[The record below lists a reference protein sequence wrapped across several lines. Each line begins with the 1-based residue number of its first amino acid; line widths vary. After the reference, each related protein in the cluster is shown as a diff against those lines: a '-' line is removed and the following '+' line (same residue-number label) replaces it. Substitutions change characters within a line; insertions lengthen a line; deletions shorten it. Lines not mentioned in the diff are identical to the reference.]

1 MSIDPVERRLEQS
14 FEAERWTRFLQ
25 DCQDIEQLRE
35 AALGLVQ
42 QLAQQKAASA
52 WMASR
57 ASESENAKLQML
69 ARMIRQ
75 TDDDNSTSPD
85 RGM

>member
-1 MSIDPVERRLEQS
+1 MTIDPVERRMEQS
-14 FEAERWTRFLQ
+14 FEAERWARFIQ

-35 AALGLVQ
+35 TALALVQ
-42 QLAQQKAASA
+42 QLTHQKAASS

-75 TDDDNSTSPD
+75 TDDSVEESPD
-85 RGM
+85 RGI

>member
-1 MSIDPVERRLEQS
+1 
-14 FEAERWTRFLQ
+14 
-25 DCQDIEQLRE
+25 
-35 AALGLVQ
+35 
-42 QLAQQKAASA
+42 
-52 WMASR
+52 MASR

-75 TDDDNSTSPD
+75 TDDDNTTSPD